1 SPTIGRGILS
11 SMAEIMEM
19 IKGLGFKNKKA
30 ASFGSYGWSGES
42 VKELN
47 SLLEKSKFELLNEGI
62 RIKWNPDEAA
72 KKECFEFGKEI
83 GLKLVEK

>member
-1 SPTIGRGILS
+1 MVQCRMLLGEWRNLLV
-11 SMAEIMEM
+11 
-19 IKGLGFKNKKA
+19 KGFEKQIPQLKFNCLMLQK
-30 ASFGSYGWSGES
+30 S